1 MEFYIINLL
10 YFIIAIPIVLI
21 TFPILLKLCKDKRF
35 LSIIIVL
42 SLLLF
47 SVRFILIL
55 FQDTIGIMPYL
66 IEDVVFYSLLMI
78 FGVIFT
84 WFYVFKIEKVSF
96 KEIGGNVENVKKSII
111 YSLLAYIP
119 LLCLLPLMRF
129 LTGIHI
135 SFNIT
140 AGKIIVA
147 IAFAVLAGFYEE
159 IMFRG
164 IIQNHFMEITGN
176 NIKKTILLTSI
187 TFTATHLFY
196 LPFAGFG
203 IYYIFVFIMA
213 LILSFLRAKYD
224 LLACSILHSGIVFIL
239 IVFV

>member
-1 MEFYIINLL
+1 MEFYLINLF

-21 TFPILLKLCKDKRF
+21 AFPILSKLSKNKRF

-42 SLLLF
+42 SFLLF
-47 SVRFILIL
+47 FVRLIL
-55 FQDTIGIMPYL
+55 VFFQETIGIMPYL
-66 IEDVVFYSLLMI
+66 IEDVIFYSLLMI

-84 WFYVFKIEKVSF
+84 WFYIFKIEKVSF
-96 KEIGGNVENVKKSII
+96 SDIGGNVENVKKSII
-111 YSLLAYIP
+111 YGLLAYIP

-135 SFNIT
+135 SFNLNT
-140 AGKIIVA
+140 GKIIVA
-147 IAFAVLAGFYEE
+147 VAFAILAGFYEE

-164 IIQNHFMEITGN
+164 IIQNHFMEITKNKVN
-176 NIKKTILLTSI
+176 NSILLTSI
-187 TFTATHLFY
+187 LFTATHIFY
-196 LPFAGFG
+196 LPFVGFG

-213 LILSFLRAKYD
+213 LLLSFLRAKCD

>member
-10 YFIIAIPIVLI
+10 YFIIVVPIILI
-21 TFPILLKLCKDKRF
+21 TFPILSKLCKSKRN
-35 LSIIIVL
+35 LSLIITL

-66 IEDVVFYSLLMI
+66 VEDVIFYGLLMV
-78 FGVIFT
+78 FGLIFT
-84 WFYVFKIEKVSF
+84 WFYVYKIEKVTL
-96 KEIGGNVENVKKSII
+96 KDIGGNVENVKKSVI
-111 YSLLAYIP
+111 YGLIAYIP
-119 LLCLLPLMRF
+119 LLCLIPLMQS

-140 AGKIIVA
+140 MGKVFVA
-147 IAFAVLAGFYEE
+147 ITFAILAGFYEE

-164 IIQNHFMEITGN
+164 VIQNHFMEITKN
-176 NIKKTILLTSI
+176 NINKSIFLTSI
-187 TFTATHLFY
+187 IFTATHIFY

-213 LILSFLRAKYD
+213 LILSFLRAKCD
-224 LLACSILHSGIVFIL
+224 LIACSILHSGMVLIL
-239 IVFV
+239 IVLV

>member
-21 TFPILLKLCKDKRF
+21 TFPILSKLCKDKRF

-42 SLLLF
+42 SFLLF
-47 SVRFILIL
+47 SVRVILIL

-66 IEDVVFYSLLMI
+66 IEDVIFYGLLMV

-84 WFYVFKIEKVSF
+84 WFYVIKIEKVAF
-96 KEIGGNVENVKKSII
+96 KDIGGNVENVKKSII
-111 YSLLAYIP
+111 YGLLAYIP

-129 LTGIHI
+129 LTGIQI

-140 AGKIIVA
+140 PGKIIVA
-147 IAFAVLAGFYEE
+147 VAFAVLAGFYEE

-164 IIQNHFMEITGN
+164 IIQNHFMEITKN
-176 NIKKTILLTSI
+176 NINKSIFLTSI
-187 TFTATHLFY
+187 VFTATHLFY

-213 LILSFLRAKYD
+213 
-224 LLACSILHSGIVFIL
+224 
-239 IVFV
+239 

>member
-21 TFPILLKLCKDKRF
+21 TFPILSKLCKDKRF

-47 SVRFILIL
+47 SVRFILII

-111 YSLLAYIP
+111 YGLLAYIP
-119 LLCLLPLMRF
+119 LLCLLPFMRF
-129 LTGIHI
+129 LTNIHI
-135 SFNIT
+135 TFNIT
-140 AGKIIVA
+140 PGKIIVA
-147 IAFAVLAGFYEE
+147 VAFAVLAGFYEE

-164 IIQNHFMEITGN
+164 IIQNHFMEITEN

-187 TFTATHLFY
+187 TFTVTHMFY

-203 IYYIFVFIMA
+203 IYYIFVFIMG
-213 LILSFLRAKYD
+213 LILSFLRVKFD